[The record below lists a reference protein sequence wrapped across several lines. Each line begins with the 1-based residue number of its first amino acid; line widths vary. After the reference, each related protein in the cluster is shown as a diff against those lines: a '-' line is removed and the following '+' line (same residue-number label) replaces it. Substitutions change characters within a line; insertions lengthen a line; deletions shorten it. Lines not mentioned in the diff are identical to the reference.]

1 MRMTKLSEFAY
12 FVTTKIDVKKLTR
25 SNYIGVDNML
35 QNKNGITQSEYL
47 PDNGYAIA
55 FQKNDILIGNIRPYL
70 KKIWLATFDGGCSQD
85 VLCLRCNNSCLSGFI
100 FSLLSQDCFFDYV
113 MKGSKGTRMARG
125 DKKHILNYKFCDIP
139 NKEQIGQL
147 ITNLNNKIFLNN
159 QINDNL
165 SQQLALLYK
174 YWFEDYNF
182 PNESQKPYAK
192 SNGVLVYNPLIK
204 RDIPTT
210 WKVKNLL
217 EVVSWETNSQPPK
230 SEFIYEPK
238 DGYIRFIQN
247 RDFDSDSHYTFIP
260 FNKNLSLVDEFD
272 ILMDKYGDAGKTRF
286 GLKGTYN
293 VALAKIAVKESKY
306 KEYVRAFL
314 SSPAIYNYLH
324 NACMASTRAS
334 LNEDNLSFINIVIP
348 SENIATLFEKQAHLI
363 IEKLIKNRIENNQLT
378 KYRDELLPLLL
389 NGQVVIK

>member
-1 MRMTKLSEFAY
+1 M
-12 FVTTKIDVKKLTR
+12 
-25 SNYIGVDNML
+25 
-35 QNKNGITQSEYL
+35 
-47 PDNGYAIA
+47 
-55 FQKNDILIGNIRPYL
+55 
-70 KKIWLATFDGGCSQD
+70 
-85 VLCLRCNNSCLSGFI
+85 
-100 FSLLSQDCFFDYV
+100 
-113 MKGSKGTRMARG
+113 
-125 DKKHILNYKFCDIP
+125 
-139 NKEQIGQL
+139 
-147 ITNLNNKIFLNN
+147 
-159 QINDNL
+159 
-165 SQQLALLYK
+165 LYK
-174 YWFEDYNF
+174 YWFEDFNF

-192 SNGVLVYNPLIK
+192 SNGVLVYNHLVK
-204 RDIPTT
+204 RDIPAT

-217 EVVSWETNSQPPK
+217 ELVSWETNSQPPK

-389 NGQVVIK
+389 NGQVTIR